1 MLFPEARRQF
11 WSPVVSSEEQM
22 LAPEARC
29 GLQKP
34 DHCCRHCVFAPRI
47 LAIQWQDIGYRGLN
61 LAPGARS
68 QLQRVD
74 LSSIGLG
81 VTKTVIHHFHTNF
94 SIKSAAGIT
103 VGITVGITHGLQ
115 CRVASALMVES
126 RNKKKI
132 LVFELLLFF
141 NYLR

>member
-1 MLFPEARRQF
+1 M
-11 WSPVVSSEEQM
+11 
-22 LAPEARC
+22 
-29 GLQKP
+29 
-34 DHCCRHCVFAPRI
+34 
-47 LAIQWQDIGYRGLN
+47 
-61 LAPGARS
+61 
-68 QLQRVD
+68 D

-132 LVFELLLFF
+132 LVFESLLFF